1 MGRIYLE
8 MVKNTDTPLA
18 LRLDLFDGLDW
29 WFNGTAQEAVNELKS
44 ITDDFSKMELWV
56 TAQFGLARMFRKALR
71 DTDAKQRL
79 NVCNQA
85 EVNLSHIIGNL
96 VVLFYDNKHNNRT
109 IKTMAIYKSML
120 GQRFAHVLVDEL
132 RKDKTFS
139 RLRHLLLLKEMCIG
153 VNWRSTEI
161 VAYANEMKQELSMEG
176 KKASEEEKEIVEKLL
191 TAHVLPA
198 GSPETHQTEATEKVK
213 IDDVITSGKHNSDKA
228 PPTNT
233 IKDSK
238 IKEVSE

>member
-1 MGRIYLE
+1 MRSLCQQSYRFACLVVTSVFFSGGVLVAAKAATPPTDAELRALADRVWTPKTEAEEQQTYTDIQALPADAFRPLLVYLYKSKYYFDGEGKPYMVGPVRSFFRQKVGDVTMGRIYLE

-85 EVNLSHIIGNL
+85 EINLSHIIGNL
-96 VVLFYDNKHNNRT
+96 VVLFYEDLVIIRDQV
-109 IKTMAIYKSML
+109 KSP
-120 GQRFAHVLVDEL
+120 GR
-132 RKDKTFS
+132 
-139 RLRHLLLLKEMCIG
+139 
-153 VNWRSTEI
+153 
-161 VAYANEMKQELSMEG
+161 
-176 KKASEEEKEIVEKLL
+176 
-191 TAHVLPA
+191 
-198 GSPETHQTEATEKVK
+198 
-213 IDDVITSGKHNSDKA
+213 
-228 PPTNT
+228 
-233 IKDSK
+233 
-238 IKEVSE
+238 